1 MQKSDGR
8 KIQRGTLEYLRKRAI
23 LLLKGGK
30 KIKDIADEFGFSLTA
45 VYNWKNTYQ
54 KKGMSGLKQRK
65 APGAKPK
72 LSDSEKE
79 KLLKFL
85 RKNAD
90 AYGFENPLWDCKKVQ
105 QLIFEKFKKK
115 IHISNIWRFLQKSNL
130 SSQKPSYEATQKDK
144 NAIRK
149 WIKEQWPMILAH
161 ARRWQAIIYFLDE
174 SAVQLFA
181 FLGKTWSKK
190 GVTPKIKMTGNKG
203 SIIITSAISPSG
215 RFVFRLEK
223 EKITVKAPQHIEFLK
238 QIQRRHKH
246 RKIIVIE
253 DNASPHIAGK
263 TRDFVD
269 SQKKRLAVYYLPS
282 YAPEL
287 NPDEHVWAYL
297 KSVKLKAHQT
307 KTLKEFRPLVFSK
320 MKSIQMSTPLVSS
333 FFYGPLFK

>member
-1 MQKSDGR
+1 MQKGDGR

-23 LLLKGGK
+23 LLLKEGK
-30 KIKDIADEFGFSLTA
+30 KIKDIADEFGLSLTA

-54 KKGMSGLKQRK
+54 KEGMSGLKQRK

-72 LSDSEKE
+72 LSDLEKK

-85 RKNAD
+85 KKNAD

-115 IHISNIWRFLQKSNL
+115 LHISNIWRFLQKSNL

-144 NAIRK
+144 KAIRK

-203 SIIITSAISPSG
+203 SIIITSAISSSG

-263 TRDFVD
+263 VRDFVN

-320 MKSIQMSTPLVSS
+320 MKSMQMNTPLVSS